1 MVKVAIAVSE
11 TKSRFAM
18 FRGGMKAHWRGWAG
32 TSALFL
38 AASFAIYYCCVGFV
52 YTESLQF
59 TYALPCGQ
67 VKAAGCV
74 DVGLLKQERVNL
86 RQATIRAL
94 SDCFDDWRFESHTR
108 SRPFYKRVVER
119 VVERHGVVDAGAPV
133 EEVSQILKTAQFEVV
148 KGPDDALPVIALIV
162 LKSRDSQLL
171 KETAAIYRECVM
183 EYAEDENKK
192 REERAVS
199 PLRGK
204 YIALQAEVNDLNRSA
219 DDRNLS
225 ETQKASL
232 LKRKA
237 ELKETLARLEGEVAE
252 AEKIVRKYERVIS
265 FLPDTMG
272 SWTSGNQ

>member
-1 MVKVAIAVSE
+1 MRNGRALVICVCGVVALIAC
-11 TKSRFAM
+11 
-18 FRGGMKAHWRGWAG
+18 
-32 TSALFL
+32 
-38 AASFAIYYCCVGFV
+38 FAIYYCCVGFV

-108 SRPFYKRVVER
+108 SRPFYKKVVER
-119 VVERHGVVDAGAPV
+119 VVESHGVVDAGAPV
-133 EEVSQILKTAQFEVV
+133 EEVNQILKNAQFEVV
-148 KGPDDALPVIALIV
+148 KGPDDALPVMALIV
-162 LKSRDSQLL
+162 LKSKDLQLL
-171 KETAAIYRECVM
+171 KETAAAYKECVM

-199 PLRGK
+199 SLRGK

-237 ELKETLARLEGEVAE
+237 ELKETLARLEGEMAE